1 MIYPI
6 QNKGKTRN
14 QSHPK
19 PRWPIGLCSISTLFL
34 FPEIHIFFRKCAEWK
49 SGINSK
55 HRFCK
60 KRFLM
65 LGSKKQKLP
74 LAEDIPP
81 QEQTLRGRFPLPCR
95 SQTRGT
101 STFLSLLDIFLV
113 KRLFCGSQR
122 QLQQTISFNPKPTL
136 PASITPRWVVDFSL
150 LKPHPHLPSCSLTE
164 CPAPPRPLC
173 HPAHVN
179 NPQRKNY
186 ETISISNILFWQRVR
201 DRETLK

>member
-1 MIYPI
+1 MFNLDFVSLPWNSY
-6 QNKGKTRN
+6 
-14 QSHPK
+14 
-19 PRWPIGLCSISTLFL
+19 
-34 FPEIHIFFRKCAEWK
+34 FFRKCAEWK
-49 SGINSK
+49 SGVNSK

-60 KRFLM
+60 KRFWM

-81 QEQTLRGRFPLPCR
+81 REQTLRGRFPLLCR

-173 HPAHVN
+173 HPAYVN

-186 ETISISNILFWQRVR
+186 EIVSFSNILFWQRVR